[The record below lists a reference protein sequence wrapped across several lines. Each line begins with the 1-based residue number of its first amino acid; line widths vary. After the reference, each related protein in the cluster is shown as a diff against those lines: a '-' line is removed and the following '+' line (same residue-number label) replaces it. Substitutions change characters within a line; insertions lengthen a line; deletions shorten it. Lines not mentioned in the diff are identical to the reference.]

1 SEIREGI
8 MKLLSLDTSTKHFS
22 LAITDGE
29 KPLASRT
36 MTNDR
41 VLSSKIIPALEQLF
55 VKASLKP
62 EAIDGVAVGLGPGS
76 FTSLRVGVSTAKAL
90 AYALNKPIVG
100 IPSLDAAAMNVA
112 KGKADQVCTFF
123 DARRGLV
130 YASVYQC
137 LEQGLGLISDYL
149 LTEPAKVFKLLKGTV
164 AFVGD
169 AIPLYRDVIMDKA
182 KMKTARFTPV
192 FLDEKQWYPSA
203 KNLAALA
210 RLRFAA
216 KDIDRCDTLV
226 PLYLYLE
233 DCQVRK

>member
-1 SEIREGI
+1 

-29 KPLASRT
+29 SCLAART
-36 MTNDR
+36 MANDR

-55 VKASLKP
+55 SKAALKP
-62 EAIDGVAVGLGPGS
+62 ESIDGIAVGLGPGS

-100 IPSLDAAAMNVA
+100 IPSLDAAAMNVS
-112 KGKADQVCTFF
+112 KGQADQVCTFF

-137 LEQGLGLISDYL
+137 LEEGLGLISDYL
-149 LTEPAKVFKLLKGTV
+149 LTEPAKVFKMLKGTV

-169 AIPLYRDVIMDKA
+169 AIPLYQKEIL
-182 KMKTARFTPV
+182 ARGKLKSVKFSPV
-192 FLDEKQWYPSA
+192 LLDEKQWYPSA

-226 PLYLYLE
+226 PLYLYPE
-233 DCQVRK
+233 DCQVTRK